1 MGNRLGKEGRWEA
14 TVTGFDSCN
23 QPFLRAHSMPD
34 TVPDWN
40 AEMRTQSTL
49 YDHCKQEKL
58 RAWTKAVEMKMDG
71 RG

>member
-1 MGNRLGKEGRWEA
+1 
-14 TVTGFDSCN
+14 
-23 QPFLRAHSMPD
+23 MPD

-40 AEMRTQSTL
+40 TEMRTQSTP